1 MKLRI
6 LSILLL
12 AVFAFESCKE
22 QRTTTYYLIRHA
34 EKDRTDSLNRNPN
47 LTEQGLERAKKWA
60 DYFKNIDLDAVYST
74 NYNRTLQT
82 ATPTAESKELTV
94 QLYNPR
100 KMYDS
105 IFQAETTG
113 KSVLVVGH
121 SNTTPAFANQIL
133 SEGQKGKIKEIY
145 KSMDDND
152 NASLYIVSFEK
163 RGIAVIKKSSKV
175 IKVGH

>member
-6 LSILLL
+6 LSFLLL

-22 QRTTTYYLIRHA
+22 QNTTTYYLIRHA

-47 LTEQGLERAKKWA
+47 LNEQGLERAKKWA
-60 DYFKNIDLDAVYST
+60 DYFKNIELDAVYST

-82 ATPTAESKELTV
+82 ASPTAESKGLKV

-105 IFQAETTG
+105 IFQSETTG
-113 KSVLVVGH
+113 KTVLVVGH
-121 SNTTPAFANQIL
+121 SNTTPVFANKIL
-133 SEGQKGKIKEIY
+133 GKKTYDI
-145 KSMDDND
+145 MGDRDNS
-152 NASLYIVSFEK
+152 SLYIVILKDNETRSIIEK
-163 RGIAVIKKSSKV
+163 LE
-175 IKVGH
+175 